1 MIFELG
7 CAGVYPFA
15 GHECAR
21 ALALM
26 STEVSDC
33 NDKVDDLGY
42 TERETL
48 RDWTVRVRGGCVYVC
63 CVCGGGGRLWAGNPM
78 MTALHLDSRL
88 QCWLLGRLLTQH
100 WFLECFCCKG
110 SECVVFTL

>member
-1 MIFELG
+1 
-7 CAGVYPFA
+7 VYPFA

-48 RDWTVRVRGGCVYVC
+48 RDWTVSWPGEGGRE
-63 CVCGGGGRLWAGNPM
+63 GGGR
-78 MTALHLDSRL
+78 
-88 QCWLLGRLLTQH
+88 GRRGDRVREGH
-100 WFLECFCCKG
+100 RGLERPAMG
-110 SECVVFTL
+110 